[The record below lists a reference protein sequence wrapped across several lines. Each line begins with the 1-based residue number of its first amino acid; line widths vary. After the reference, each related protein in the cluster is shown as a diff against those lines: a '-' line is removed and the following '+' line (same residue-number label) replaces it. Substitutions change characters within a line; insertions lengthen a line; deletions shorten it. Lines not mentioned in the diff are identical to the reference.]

1 MGPLVC
7 LLLVAVVIHKREWRN
22 ANNNVN
28 FVQLFYGIIL
38 AVGDED
44 LMEVNNADHSLV

>member
-1 MGPLVC
+1 MGLLVSF
-7 LLLVAVVIHKREWRN
+7 LLVAVVIHKREWWK

-44 LMEVNNADHSLV
+44 LMKVNNANHSLV